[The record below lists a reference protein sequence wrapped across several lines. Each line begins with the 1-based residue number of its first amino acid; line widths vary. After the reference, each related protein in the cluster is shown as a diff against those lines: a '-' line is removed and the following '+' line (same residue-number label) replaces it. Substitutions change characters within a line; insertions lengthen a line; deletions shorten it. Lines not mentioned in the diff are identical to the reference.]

1 MVYKFNKLFLK
12 IESSLKLILIII
24 LFTQILFLYN
34 EPVLSKDTKIERNLA
49 YKYCNSLERNLFKGL
64 DNERILKYEYF
75 FSDIKKQEIYEIE
88 KNSSNFYSEIEDICS
103 YKLKNE
109 EKQDIENLLKEFLSN
124 NLK

>member
-12 IESSLKLILIII
+12 IKSSLKLILIII

-88 KNSSNFYSEIEDICS
+88 KNTSNFYSEIEDICS
-103 YKLKNE
+103 YKFKNE

>member
-12 IESSLKLILIII
+12 IKSSLKLILIII
-24 LFTQILFLYN
+24 IFVSILFLYD
-34 EPVLSKDTKIERNLA
+34 ELALSNDAKIERNLA
-49 YKYCNSLERNLFKGL
+49 LKYCNSIERNLFKGL

-88 KNSSNFYSEIEDICS
+88 KNTSNFYSEIEDICS
-103 YKLKNE
+103 YKFKNE

>member
-1 MVYKFNKLFLK
+1 MVFKFNKLFLK
-12 IESSLKLILIII
+12 IKSSLKLILIII

-88 KNSSNFYSEIEDICS
+88 KSTSSFYSEIEDICS

>member
-1 MVYKFNKLFLK
+1 MVFKFNKLFLEIK
-12 IESSLKLILIII
+12 SSLKLILIII

-88 KNSSNFYSEIEDICS
+88 KNTSNFYSEIEDICS

>member
-1 MVYKFNKLFLK
+1 MVFKFNKLFLK
-12 IESSLKLILIII
+12 IKSSLKLILIII

-49 YKYCNSLERNLFKGL
+49 YKYCNSVERNLFKGL

>member
-24 LFTQILFLYN
+24 LFLQILFLYN
-34 EPVLSKDTKIERNLA
+34 KPALSKDIKIERNLA
-49 YKYCNSLERNLFKGL
+49 YKYCNSLDRNLFKGL

>member
-24 LFTQILFLYN
+24 LFTHILFLYN
-34 EPVLSKDTKIERNLA
+34 EPVLSKDTKIEGNLA
-49 YKYCNSLERNLFKGL
+49 YKYCNSVERNLFKGL

-75 FSDIKKQEIYEIE
+75 FSDIKKREIYEIE

>member
-1 MVYKFNKLFLK
+1 MVFKFNKLFLK
-12 IESSLKLILIII
+12 IKSSLKLILIII

-103 YKLKNE
+103 YKLKSE

>member
-24 LFTQILFLYN
+24 LFTHILFLYI

-49 YKYCNSLERNLFKGL
+49 YKYCNSVERNLFKGL